1 MADQKTESEKAMR
14 RTAELGDTLLIAFF
28 RDQSTLMKVISQ
40 LPYVELDPPHLTE
53 REGTACQAISNIQLK
68 DGTMGFSLITG
79 GDLTSEEIQ
88 TAVDLLD
95 KYGEEQIFATAGEES
110 PDQPTPMIQE
120 LRRQRGNTER
130 CLTIL
135 TRCQT
140 RDQIIEGLIQT
151 GTLLRQVNHPL
162 ANAARNA
169 SITCRRLKDKDV
181 QSERDFFISALKKR

>member
-79 GDLTSEEIQ
+79 GDLTSEEIR

-95 KYGEEQIFATAGEES
+95 KYGEEQIFAIAGESAKPSRVMGWLHAILGFLIILIGLIMVAVIVMYES
-110 PDQPTPMIQE
+110 DAFARDPLDALARMAICTLPFFVIGSVVLLRGKSK
-120 LRRQRGNTER
+120 LRR
-130 CLTIL
+130 
-135 TRCQT
+135 
-140 RDQIIEGLIQT
+140 
-151 GTLLRQVNHPL
+151 
-162 ANAARNA
+162 
-169 SITCRRLKDKDV
+169 
-181 QSERDFFISALKKR
+181 